1 MPYTLAKAR
10 GGVVATFPLKL
21 HYILSQEEISDIIS
35 WQPHGRSFKLHD
47 PEKFLEKVMP
57 LHFEQ
62 TKLSSF
68 RRQLNLYGFRRFLS
82 GRDKGGYYHEMFLR
96 GQPEL
101 CSQMIRTT
109 VKGTSR
115 VKVAEPNFYKMPFSH
130 QDQLSGPQPIHFRS
144 VSPSSSDDDLDFV
157 SSSHTGSHSGFE
169 EQRCKTLHIPSN
181 QSAFVRTCDG
191 NSFNRLPMQLEENT
205 GFGKEIFDS
214 FENRHNQR
222 LSSFG
227 VTEFEGKEFQ
237 SLDHTTYN
245 TLKSHFSRRFS
256 NL

>member
-1 MPYTLAKAR
+1 MPYTLTKAR
-10 GGVVATFPLKL
+10 GGVVAPFPMKL
-21 HYILSQEEISDIIS
+21 HYILSQEEVSDIVS
-35 WQPHGRSFKLHD
+35 WQPHGRSFKIHN

-109 VKGTSR
+109 AKGR
-115 VKVAEPNFYKMPFSH
+115 AKVKVTEPNFYKMPFSVE
-130 QDQLSGPQPIHFRS
+130 DQISGQHLANVRP
-144 VSPSSSDDDLDFV
+144 VSPISSDDDLEFL
-157 SSSHTGSHSGFE
+157 SSSCNGFHSTSDE
-169 EQRCKTLHIPSN
+169 EQSETIHLPPIRSV
-181 QSAFVRTCDG
+181 FVRTYQG
-191 NSFNRLPMQLEENT
+191 NNYNRLSIYSDQNADTAKENT
-205 GFGKEIFDS
+205 S
-214 FENRHNQR
+214 LENKHIHR
-222 LSSFG
+222 LSSFEII
-227 VTEFEGKEFQ
+227 EFEGKEFQ
-237 SLDHTTYN
+237 SLDHTTYK
-245 TLKSHFSRRFS
+245 TLQTHFNRRFS